1 MDVVFFSW
9 DVFCFTYDGV
19 SSIAQCPDHPEFMNK
34 GMMGVKLQVV
44 ISVRCFAINCRG
56 EVTVVMDTD
65 QTIKNR
71 LSHDL
76 TQRVIIII
84 ILMKLNRC

>member
-19 SSIAQCPDHPEFMNK
+19 SPIAQCPDHPKFMNK
-34 GMMGVKLQVV
+34 GMMEVKLQVV

-56 EVTVVMDTD
+56 KVTVVMDTD
-65 QTIKNR
+65 QTIKKG
-71 LSHDL
+71 
-76 TQRVIIII
+76 TQVFLNHLWRDEG
-84 ILMKLNRC
+84 LMK